1 MSLARRIEE
10 YIKKKLRET
19 GDAIELQRSDLADIF
34 QCVPSQIN
42 YVLSTRF
49 TPTQGYLVESR
60 RGGGGYLRIIKL
72 SWEEELEADAKRI
85 YEKVGSAIGQREAE
99 GLLKR
104 LHEEDFLTTR
114 EYYILKAIIGR
125 ETLQLDLPQRD
136 VIRARIL
143 QAALAALHRS
153 DLY

>member
-10 YIKKKLRET
+10 YIKRKLMET
-19 GDAIELQRSDLADIF
+19 GNIVELQRSDLADIF

-72 SWEEELEADAKRI
+72 SWEEALESEAMQI
-85 YEKVGSAIGQREAE
+85 YENAEVGLEQREAE
-99 GLLKR
+99 GLLLR
-104 LHEEDFLTTR
+104 LFEENHLTKR
-114 EYYILKAIIGR
+114 EYLILKSIISR
-125 ETLQLDLPQRD
+125 ETLQVDLPLRD
-136 VIRARIL
+136 VLRARIIQVVL
-143 QAALAALHRS
+143 TSLNRS
-153 DLY
+153 DL

>member
-1 MSLARRIEE
+1 MSLARQIEE
-10 YIKKKLRET
+10 YIKRRLLEG
-19 GDAIELQRSDLADIF
+19 GDAIELQRSDLAGIF

-72 SWEEELEADAKRI
+72 SWEQELESEARQI
-85 YEKVGSAIGQREAE
+85 YENVGIAIEQWEAE
-99 GLLKR
+99 GILKR
-104 LHEEDFLTTR
+104 LYEEDFITGR
-114 EYYILKAIIGR
+114 EYQILKAIISR

-136 VIRARIL
+136 VVRARIV
-143 QAALAALHRS
+143 QAALTALHRS
-153 DLY
+153 DL

>member
-1 MSLARRIEE
+1 MSLARQIEE
-10 YIKKKLRET
+10 YIKRRLLEG
-19 GDAIELQRSDLADIF
+19 GDAIELQRSDLAGIF

-72 SWEEELEADAKRI
+72 SWEQELESEVRQI
-85 YEKVGSAIGQREAE
+85 YENVGMAIEQWEAE
-99 GLLKR
+99 GILKR
-104 LHEEDFLTTR
+104 LYEEDFITGR
-114 EYYILKAIIGR
+114 EYQILKAIISR

-136 VIRARIL
+136 VVRARIV
-143 QAALAALHRS
+143 QAALTALNRS
-153 DLY
+153 DL